1 MNRLTLGLIA
11 FGCRGSTVQPLG
23 LARTRAAA
31 CESDIQTLSRQLDQ
45 RSGINARRTAA
56 KLAATR
62 AAARW
67 ETASMFAQQF
77 AKAMDPGA
85 KALVTGVGRCGSLD

>member
-1 MNRLTLGLIA
+1 LAWIA
-11 FGCRGSTVQPLG
+11 FGCRGSTVQPSG

-45 RSGINARRTAA
+45 RSGFNARRTAA
-56 KLAATR
+56 KLAAKH

-67 ETASMFAQQF
+67 ETASIFAKQF
-77 AKAMDPGA
+77 AKAMDPGV
-85 KALVTGVGRCGSLD
+85 KALVKHTVG